1 MNNPLSVEGARDGP
15 CSTKQDVIAIGKA
28 SHTGAENHA
37 WLATVFGYLEMR
49 TLVESGHE
57 SLRLEVI
64 LSSCGERVVNNR

>member
-28 SHTGAENHA
+28 SHTGAKNDA
-37 WLATVFGYLEMR
+37 RLAIVFGYSKMC

-57 SLRLEVI
+57 PLRLEVI